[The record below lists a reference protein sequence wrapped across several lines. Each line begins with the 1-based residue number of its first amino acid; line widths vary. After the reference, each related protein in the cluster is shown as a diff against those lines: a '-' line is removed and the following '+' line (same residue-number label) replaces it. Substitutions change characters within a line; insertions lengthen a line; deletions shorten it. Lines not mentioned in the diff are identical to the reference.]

1 MQTSFKKNEILF
13 FKKKATYKCFQIL
26 SVYIQAL
33 FVFNVAI
40 LGFQIK
46 LYSLKIWKYSLKW
59 INDMFEIS
67 AIKLRLC
74 LKYEICIIYRYR
86 QGFIMIPAYCN
97 IPFYVEANICF
108 GFRVLC
114 IICIYLNIWIEKKY
128 IIHYIKNI
136 WSCYAMEGN
145 A

>member
-1 MQTSFKKNEILF
+1 MKF
-13 FKKKATYKCFQIL
+13 FFSKKKATYKCFQIL

-67 AIKLRLC
+67 PIKLRLC
-74 LKYEICIIYRYR
+74 LKYETCIVYRYR
-86 QGFIMIPAYCN
+86 HAFIMIPAYCN
-97 IPFYVEANICF
+97 IPFYVEANIWF

-114 IICIYLNIWIEKKY
+114 ITCICIYLNIWIEKK
-128 IIHYIKNI
+128 IHHSLY
-136 WSCYAMEGN
+136 
-145 A
+145 

>member
-1 MQTSFKKNEILF
+1 MKF
-13 FKKKATYKCFQIL
+13 FLTKKATFKCFQIL

-67 AIKLRLC
+67 VIKLRQC
-74 LKYEICIIYRYR
+74 LKYETCIVYRYR
-86 QGFIMIPAYCN
+86 QAFIKIPAYCN
-97 IPFYVEANICF
+97 IHFYKEANIWF